1 MVRCLLYSPLS
12 QTHLADVPVY
22 RTLVRYV
29 PQRPSL
35 LPGTP
40 LDFLTTIRSFASR
53 RDAAKPARG
62 ADGSAN
68 GYEMASRSAPA
79 MDPLELAEG
88 WGIEKV
94 LWSRDWSRLSGG
106 EAQRIALAAAIGLGG
121 ADVILL
127 DGTSA
132 VPDIQ
137 SRTGLMKQNRHRHW
151 TRRVWCASS
160 AVL

>member
-1 MVRCLLYSPLS
+1 M
-12 QTHLADVPVY
+12 PVY

-40 LDFLTTIRSFASR
+40 LDFLTTIRAFASR
-53 RDAAKPARG
+53 RDAAAKQARG
-62 ADGSAN
+62 AGGSAS

-88 WGIEKV
+88 WGIDKI

-127 DGTSA
+127 DGKTA
-132 VPDIQ
+132 
-137 SRTGLMKQNRHRHW
+137 RY
-151 TRRVWCASS
+151 C
-160 AVL
+160 